1 MVLDRLL
8 TLIGSMGR
16 SPMRVNIEFEGSS
29 IEFEQFCET
38 PQRMAHQ
45 MMQVYYQGLLS
56 QSQPLGLQQAQPHLL
71 SGQSTSVLPEYV
83 GPTAVPIAPPSQS
96 VPFILEGATPIAVP
110 PKRRSWRDRLRL
122 PKLTPPL
129 QCFLGSALLSMGLVA
144 WARSQPPL
152 MLHQRAAPVLAPP
165 KVNAPTKLPP
175 LPLIPRP
182 GEKRP

>member
-1 MVLDRLL
+1 
-8 TLIGSMGR
+8 
-16 SPMRVNIEFEGSS
+16 MRVNIEFEGSS

-56 QSQPLGLQQAQPHLL
+56 QSQPLGLPQAQPPLL

-83 GPTAVPIAPPSQS
+83 GQTAVPIANAPQS
-96 VPFILEGATPIAVP
+96 DPLMLSSLMPITVP
-110 PKRRSWRDRLRL
+110 PNSRSWRDRWRL

-129 QCFLGSALLSMGLVA
+129 QCFLGSALLSLGIVA
-144 WARSQPPL
+144 WARSQPPIIL
-152 MLHQRAAPVLAPP
+152 RQGTAPVLEKP
-165 KVNAPTKLPP
+165 KVNVPTKLPP